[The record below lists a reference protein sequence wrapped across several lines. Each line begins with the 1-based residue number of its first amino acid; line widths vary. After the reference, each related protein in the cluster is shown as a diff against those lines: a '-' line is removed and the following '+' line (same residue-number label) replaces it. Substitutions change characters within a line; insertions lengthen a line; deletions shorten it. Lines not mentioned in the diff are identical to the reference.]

1 MALRQVNNTVISRAG
16 MLLALAIIF
25 GDIGTS
31 PLYVMNAIV
40 GEKEIQP
47 TLILG
52 GLSCIFWTLT
62 MITSVKYI
70 IILLRADNKGEG
82 GIFSLFAQVRRMRFK
97 GLYVLAMIGGAAL
110 MADGLIT
117 PPISITAA
125 LEGLTML
132 HAEIPTMPVIII
144 ILFSLFFVQ
153 QFGTRFVA
161 RFFGPVMMVWF
172 SMLLLTGMAELVKA
186 PGILKAINPYYA
198 YELLANHPGGFWL
211 LGAVFLCTTGAEA
224 LYFDL
229 GVCGRKNITATWMLV
244 KAALLVNYF
253 GQGVWLLQHTGQKLG
268 GLKPFY
274 ALMPEW
280 FLPFGIVIA
289 TAAAVVAS
297 QALISST
304 FTLINEGMRL
314 DFLPKGRIEYPTDYR
329 GQIYIPSINW
339 LLCLGCIAIVWYFRS
354 SENMQAAYGLAITIT
369 MLMTSLLLC
378 FYLFLKRY
386 SKPVIITVFI
396 VFVGLESTFLFANLD
411 KFMSGG
417 WVVILLSLVIFVLM
431 WFWHEA
437 RTIRTSF
444 LDFVPISDHYE
455 IISDISADTSIPKYA
470 THLVYLT
477 ASRNKA
483 MVENKII
490 YSILRRQPK
499 RADIYWLVHVDLLD
513 EPYTIEYQAEELV
526 NDKIVYVRFRLGFRV
541 EPRINLLLRQVVQE
555 LVANKEVDVSSRYES
570 LQSLKFSGDFRFI
583 VMEKFFSYE
592 STLSFYD
599 KLVLN
604 AYFFMK
610 RFSLSE
616 EKTFGLDSGS
626 VLVEK
631 VPLIVT
637 PRTDY
642 QFRRVF

>member
-1 MALRQVNNTVISRAG
+1 MALRQVNNTVISKAG

-40 GEKEIQP
+40 GENTIQP
-47 TLILG
+47 GLILG

-62 MITSVKYI
+62 LITTVKYI
-70 IILLRADNKGEG
+70 VILLRADNKGEG
-82 GIFSLFAQVRRMRFK
+82 GIFSLFAQIRRMPFK
-97 GLYVLAMIGGAAL
+97 GLYVMAMIGGAAL

-132 HAEIPTMPVIII
+132 HAEIPTVPVIIV
-144 ILFSLFFVQ
+144 ILFALFFVQ

-161 RFFGPVMMVWF
+161 RFFGPVMLIWF
-172 SMLLLTGMAELVKA
+172 SMLLLTGFAHLIKG
-186 PGILKAINPYYA
+186 PSIIKAINPYYA
-198 YELLANHPGGFWL
+198 YELLVNYPGGFWL

-229 GVCGRKNITATWMLV
+229 GVCGRKNITATWVGV
-244 KAALLVNYF
+244 KIALLVNYF
-253 GQGVWLLQHTGQKLG
+253 GQGVWLLQHSGNKLG
-268 GLKPFY
+268 AVKPFY

-280 FLPFGIVIA
+280 FLPIGILIA

-314 DFLPKGRIEYPTDYR
+314 DILPKGRIEYPTDYR

-339 LLCLGCIAIVWYFRS
+339 LLCLGCICIVWFFKTS
-354 SENMQAAYGLAITIT
+354 SDMQAAYGLAITIT

-378 FYLFLKRY
+378 FYLLLKRY
-386 SKPVIITVFI
+386 SKWVIAAVFF
-396 VFVGLESTFLFANLD
+396 VFVGLEATFLYANLE
-411 KFMSGG
+411 KFESGG
-417 WVVILLSLVIFVLM
+417 WVVIVLSLIIFILM

-437 RTIRTSF
+437 RAIRTSF
-444 LDFVPISDHYE
+444 LDFVPITDHYD

-470 THLVYLT
+470 THLVYLM

-483 MVENKII
+483 MIENKII
-490 YSILRRQPK
+490 YSILRKQPK
-499 RADIYWLVHVDLLD
+499 RADVYWLVHVDVLD
-513 EPYTIEYQAEELV
+513 EPYTMEYQAEELV
-526 NDKIVYVRFRLGFRV
+526 NDKIVYVRFRIGFRV

-570 LQSLKFSGDFRFI
+570 LQSMKFSGDFRFI
-583 VMEKFFSYE
+583 VMEKFLSYE
-592 STLSFYD
+592 STLSFYK

-604 AYFFMK
+604 VYFFMK

-616 EKTFGLDSGS
+616 EKAFGLESGS
-626 VLVEK
+626 VSVEK
-631 VPLIVT
+631 VPLIVS
-637 PRTDY
+637 PKVDY
-642 QFRRVF
+642 NFKRVV